1 MFGLPG
7 SRAAS
12 SATLV
17 ARNAATFWT
26 YFSRRGSICS
36 KTSKLSGFRS
46 RKLLPLPSLAT
57 TSIVTMRVAV
67 LKVVIGSL
75 SWLGE
80 AEAAG
85 ACWPLAQPP
94 TPKAMQTAAVNGR
107 ARLRRRKKP
116 PNAKGRMHCAL
127 VLRQAQGD
135 SLLQVLANSLHC
147 YYDLRVI
154 E

>member
-1 MFGLPG
+1 MVTRFVYTPGAIFGFPG

-17 ARNAATFWT
+17 VRNAAIFWT

-36 KTSKLSGFRS
+36 KTSKLLGFRS

-57 TSIVTMRVAV
+57 TSIVTMRVAA

-75 SWLGE
+75 SWMGE
-80 AEAAG
+80 AGAAG

-94 TPKAMQTAAVNGR
+94 TPKAMQTAAMNGR
-107 ARLRRRKKP
+107 
-116 PNAKGRMHCAL
+116 
-127 VLRQAQGD
+127 D
-135 SLLQVLANSLHC
+135 SVASTQKAS
-147 YYDLRVI
+147 
-154 E
+154 